1 VHRLGQG
8 WSCWRKSGN
17 ARRYGRELSP
27 DQKERWIHLMLETA
41 QEVLPKDTQLQAR
54 FADYIRWGAQIAVEV
69 SQPGFEIEHVGPVP
83 KWGWESDQDAYR
95 MR

>member
-54 FADYIRWGAQIAVEV
+54 FADYIRWGTQIAVEV
-69 SQPGFEIEHVGPVP
+69 SQPGFEIEHVGPVL
-83 KWGWESDQDAYR
+83 EETTA
-95 MR
+95 